1 MAKITKNF
9 QNYTCLVY
17 KIDLRYKCAKVV
29 LFAYKKEG
37 MDNILHG
44 LRIVNLEKIMSST
57 FGYKALSLAVVSAL
71 AATSAHSAGLDR
83 SGQDVTAFL
92 QDGTY
97 AEAVYTYIDADVS
110 GKDASG
116 NVVPDGAE
124 AYDFFRFGVKGDLN
138 DRFSVG
144 VLYDEPF
151 GAAVQ
156 YSGDNN
162 FVSQGAAATA
172 YALSNSE
179 SAIALRQG
187 IAQLNDGIAQLNAGK
202 TQLTEGKTQLE
213 QGIAL
218 TTAAGGDA
226 TALQNRLQDV
236 EAQLQ
241 SVNQRLDAANT
252 RLNEVTALAAQSAA
266 AATRTAAT
274 SEAQKGEGTNV
285 EIRTHNLTTLVGMK
299 LGEKRNFQIYGGA
312 AAQHLTGE
320 VHLRGIAYQA
330 AQGYDARISPDTAV
344 GWVAGVAYSKP
355 EIALKAALTYRS
367 EIEHE
372 STIAEVFPATARTTT
387 RNFAVTLPESYNLDF
402 QTGVNPT
409 TLLTARVRYV
419 PWSDFDIRPPTY
431 GDATAIQNNGVPLP
445 IISYSDDQWSA
456 EVGLGK
462 RVSDRLALSGSVGWD
477 SGAGNPAST
486 LGPIEGYWS
495 LGLGAKYNVT
505 PEWSVSVGG
514 KYLKF
519 GDATAN
525 LPNGMTAGE
534 FSDNDGFIAGVKLAY
549 QAK

>member
-1 MAKITKNF
+1 
-9 QNYTCLVY
+9 
-17 KIDLRYKCAKVV
+17 
-29 LFAYKKEG
+29 
-37 MDNILHG
+37 
-44 LRIVNLEKIMSST
+44 MSST

-110 GKDASG
+110 GHDNGVAA
-116 NVVPDGAE
+116 GAATNNYVQGKPTGDSAE
-124 AYDFFRFGVKGDLN
+124 DYDFFRFGVKGDLN

-162 FVSQGAAATA
+162 FVSAGADATISALTGGQAQSVPAAQAGLSQLQAGIATATAGVAQLQADIAATA
-172 YALSNSE
+172 
-179 SAIALRQG
+179 
-187 IAQLNDGIAQLNAGK
+187 
-202 TQLTEGKTQLE
+202 
-213 QGIAL
+213 
-218 TTAAGGDA
+218 AAGGD
-226 TALQNRLQDV
+226 TSAL
-236 EAQLQ
+236 EAQLTATQ
-241 SVNQRLDAANT
+241 AQLKEAVTKARSLGAA
-252 RLNEVTALAAQSAA
+252 LN
-266 AATRTAAT
+266 AATT

-299 LGEKRNFQIYGGA
+299 LGEKRNFQIYGGP
-312 AAQHLTGE
+312 AAQHLKGE
-320 VHLRGIAYQA
+320 VHLRGIAYQT

-387 RNFAVTLPESYNLDF
+387 RNFAITLPESYNLDF

-409 TLLTARVRYV
+409 TLLTAKVRYV

-431 GDATAIQNNGVPLP
+431 GDATALQNNGVPLP

-525 LPNGMTAGE
+525 LPTGMTAGE
-534 FSDNDGFIAGVKLAY
+534 FADNDGFIAGVKLAY

>member
-1 MAKITKNF
+1 
-9 QNYTCLVY
+9 
-17 KIDLRYKCAKVV
+17 
-29 LFAYKKEG
+29 
-37 MDNILHG
+37 
-44 LRIVNLEKIMSST
+44 MSPT

-110 GKDASG
+110 GHDNGVATGAAVNNYVQGKPTG
-116 NVVPDGAE
+116 DGAE
-124 AYDFFRFGVKGDLN
+124 DYDFFRFGVKGDLN

-156 YSGDNN
+156 YSGENN
-162 FVSQGAAATA
+162 FVSASG
-172 YALSNSE
+172 
-179 SAIALRQG
+179 
-187 IAQLNDGIAQLNAGK
+187 
-202 TQLTEGKTQLE
+202 
-213 QGIAL
+213 
-218 TTAAGGDA
+218 
-226 TALQNRLQDV
+226 
-236 EAQLQ
+236 
-241 SVNQRLDAANT
+241 
-252 RLNEVTALAAQSAA
+252 
-266 AATRTAAT
+266 
-274 SEAQKGEGTNV
+274 AQKGEGTNV

-299 LGEKRNFQIYGGA
+299 LGENRNFQIYGGA

-320 VHLRGIAYQA
+320 VHLRGIAYQT

-409 TLLTARVRYV
+409 TLLTAKVRYV